1 MKRGVIGLLACLV
14 VLSAPGSQVIFPPLN
29 KDTLVGTRGA
39 LAGDRPLGL
48 MLARLEISREGP
60 SFFAYQVLGKPAP
73 NQVNVFRMIS
83 CDITDEKIS
92 LRFRGEDSEGGPFD
106 WFFEGTG
113 EGTFEEGAMSGRLFT
128 QYGGPAPKEKNA
140 FFLKA
145 AWTRWLTDRS
155 REVEQ
160 GIAKARAEA
169 KP

>member
-1 MKRGVIGLLACLV
+1 MKRSVMASIACLI

-29 KDTLVGTRGA
+29 RDTIVGTWEA
-39 LAGDRPLGL
+39 LLGDRPLGL
-48 MLARLEISREGP
+48 TLARLEIARNGP
-60 SFFAYQVLGKPAP
+60 SFFAYQILGKNVP
-73 NQVNVFRMIS
+73 NAVNVFRMIS

-113 EGTFEEGAMSGRLFT
+113 EGTLEEGAMSGRLFT
-128 QYGGPAPKEKNA
+128 QYGGPKEKNA

-145 AWTRWLTDRS
+145 AWTRWLADRS

-169 KP
+169 TP